1 MKRHATHS
9 LGRSLTV
16 TVVTSLLATALLAAC
31 AGESPI
37 EPDRRLALPAPSG
50 AASAVAVDLGA
61 CDNLQAPAG
70 STLAYRVYA
79 EGVQIYRWT
88 GTSWLFIA
96 PSAVLFA
103 DAGERST
110 VGTHFGGPTW
120 LSVSG
125 SRVVG
130 AVVDRCTPDA
140 SAIPWL
146 LLDAV
151 SAEGPGIFDR
161 VTSIQRVNTVG
172 GTAPLGA
179 GSVTGE
185 ERSVPYTA
193 EYLFYRGP

>member
-1 MKRHATHS
+1 
-9 LGRSLTV
+9 
-16 TVVTSLLATALLAAC
+16 
-31 AGESPI
+31 
-37 EPDRRLALPAPSG
+37 
-50 AASAVAVDLGA
+50 
-61 CDNLQAPAG
+61 
-70 STLAYRVYA
+70 
-79 EGVQIYRWT
+79 
-88 GTSWLFIA
+88 
-96 PSAVLFA
+96 LFA
-103 DAGERST
+103 DGEERST

-172 GTAPLGA
+172 GTVPLGA

-193 EYLFYRGP
+193 EYLFFRGS